1 VNVTVWLIAV
11 AEQIEGAPVLLLVS
25 TPPQPPEPEAVAS
38 HALYCAVNWACVK
51 QGLDA
56 VALTGQLSTT
66 GGVDDTEKLA

>member
-1 VNVTVWLIAV
+1 MAV
-11 AEQIEGAPVLLLVS
+11 AEQIVGGAPPSLVK
-25 TPPQPPEPEAVAS
+25 TPLQPPLAVAVAS

-66 GGVDDTEKLA
+66 GGFDDTEKLA